1 MSMAKEFKEFIN
13 KGNVV
18 DLAVGVIIGAA
29 FGKVVTSI
37 VEDVVMPPIGKILG
51 NLDFSNLYLPL
62 SDKVT
67 PGLGLA
73 DAKKL
78 GPVLAYG
85 NFITVVINFVIIGF
99 CIFTIVKALN
109 KMKRNEEAKPVKIA
123 EVPADVV
130 LLTEIRDL
138 LRSGKSAGEGA
149 VREMGPQT
157 RALPASS

>member
-1 MSMAKEFKEFIN
+1 MSMIKEFKEFIN

-29 FGKVVTSI
+29 FGKVVASV

-67 PGLGLA
+67 AGLGLA

-85 NFITVVINFVIIGF
+85 NFITVVINFLIIGF
-99 CIFTIVKALN
+99 CIFLIVKALN
-109 KMKRNEEAKPVKIA
+109 KIKRNEEAKPAKVA
-123 EVPADVV
+123 AMPADVV

-138 LRSGKSAGEGA
+138 LSSGRAAGESSG
-149 VREMGPQT
+149 
-157 RALPASS
+157 RATAPLTSTLPAGH

>member
-1 MSMAKEFKEFIN
+1 MSIVQEFKEFIN

-29 FGKVVTSI
+29 FGKVVTSV

-85 NFITVVINFVIIGF
+85 NFITVLINFLIIGF
-99 CIFTIVKALN
+99 CIFLIVKALN
-109 KMKRNEEAKPVKIA
+109 KMKRREEAKPAKVA

-138 LRSGKSAGEGA
+138 LRSSARPSEGA
-149 VREMGPQT
+149 ARESESPPT
-157 RALPASS
+157 RSA